1 MAFNFVNKPGYKR
14 FMGILYGW
22 GASIVIL
29 GALFKI
35 NHYPG
40 ANIML
45 ILGMGTEAIIFFFS
59 AFEKPHPEYDW
70 DRVYPVLKSKPDG
83 SPLYGEGEAP
93 MPAGQDG
100 NTAGQ
105 NILTKKLE
113 EMLEKANVTPEVF
126 EKLGSGLEKLSQ
138 TTQQLNSVTD
148 MGKRNQEYAAALGK
162 TTEHLNTLNQFYT
175 TQIQSSKTQAEANAK
190 LQEDMDKIM
199 KNLSASLQSSERYRQ
214 EIDALSS
221 KVAALNQM
229 YGQMLTAMQNAA
241 ANPGK
246 QA

>member
-70 DRVYPVLKSKPDG
+70 DRVYPVLKSTPDG

-113 EMLEKANVTPEVF
+113 EMLEKANVTPVVF
-126 EKLGSGLEKLSQ
+126 EKLSSGLEKLTQ
-138 TTQQLNSVTD
+138 TTQNLNNLTNVV
-148 MGKRNQEYAAALGK
+148 GVNQSYAAELGK
-162 TTEHLNTLNQFYT
+162 MTEHLNTLNKFYAD
-175 TQIQSSKTQAEANAK
+175 QIQVSRTQAEANLK
-190 LQEDMDKIM
+190 LQADVNKIM
-199 KNLSASLQSSERYRQ
+199 ESLSASLQSSLKYRQ
-214 EIDALSS
+214 ELDELSN
-221 KVAALNQM
+221 KVAAINKM
-229 YGQMLTAMQNAA
+229 YGQMLAAMQNTHPAA
-241 ANPGK
+241 KA
-246 QA
+246 